1 MLKIWISFGNFLVKI
16 FSNFQGEKL
25 IVKGTTHGRRHT
37 LRSFSLL
44 DIILYIYVNCTC
56 TWHTGGKQEHNSVL
70 FRNSKEVYLSLCC
83 ATVLFTYIV
92 MKKLIILVFS
102 CALQFTYGSEPNI
115 EGTII
120 ANAKSPM
127 DRRDP
132 KLFFGVSFV
141 LIFNALHILEYNS
154 NIYWTKIPTLKN
166 SKT

>member
-1 MLKIWISFGNFLVKI
+1 
-16 FSNFQGEKL
+16 
-25 IVKGTTHGRRHT
+25 
-37 LRSFSLL
+37 
-44 DIILYIYVNCTC
+44 
-56 TWHTGGKQEHNSVL
+56 
-70 FRNSKEVYLSLCC
+70 
-83 ATVLFTYIV
+83 

-154 NIYWTKIPTLKN
+154 NIYWTKLPTPKN

>member
-1 MLKIWISFGNFLVKI
+1 
-16 FSNFQGEKL
+16 
-25 IVKGTTHGRRHT
+25 
-37 LRSFSLL
+37 
-44 DIILYIYVNCTC
+44 
-56 TWHTGGKQEHNSVL
+56 
-70 FRNSKEVYLSLCC
+70 
-83 ATVLFTYIV
+83 

-141 LIFNALHILEYNS
+141 LIFNVLPM
-154 NIYWTKIPTLKN
+154 T
-166 SKT
+166 

>member
-1 MLKIWISFGNFLVKI
+1 
-16 FSNFQGEKL
+16 
-25 IVKGTTHGRRHT
+25 
-37 LRSFSLL
+37 
-44 DIILYIYVNCTC
+44 
-56 TWHTGGKQEHNSVL
+56 
-70 FRNSKEVYLSLCC
+70 
-83 ATVLFTYIV
+83 

-141 LIFNALHILEYNS
+141 LTFNALHILEYNS
-154 NIYWTKIPTLKN
+154 NIYWTKIPTPKN

>member
-1 MLKIWISFGNFLVKI
+1 
-16 FSNFQGEKL
+16 
-25 IVKGTTHGRRHT
+25 
-37 LRSFSLL
+37 
-44 DIILYIYVNCTC
+44 
-56 TWHTGGKQEHNSVL
+56 
-70 FRNSKEVYLSLCC
+70 
-83 ATVLFTYIV
+83 

-154 NIYWTKIPTLKN
+154 NIYWTKIPTPKN

>member
-1 MLKIWISFGNFLVKI
+1 
-16 FSNFQGEKL
+16 
-25 IVKGTTHGRRHT
+25 
-37 LRSFSLL
+37 
-44 DIILYIYVNCTC
+44 
-56 TWHTGGKQEHNSVL
+56 
-70 FRNSKEVYLSLCC
+70 
-83 ATVLFTYIV
+83 

-141 LIFNALHILEYNS
+141 LIFNSLHIFEYNS
-154 NIYWTKIPTLKN
+154 NIYWTKIPTPKN